1 MSTLAAQSHDPAL
14 PDVQVPKSPSS
25 PEPLALI
32 LQATTLLFANA
43 ETTERT
49 MAAGNRVAEAL
60 GYRATLIPQWDEL
73 TARLEG
79 GARPQHD
86 IAAVVPTSIDMN
98 KVLATEQTIDAVS
111 DGRLPPQEAQS
122 AFAKIAALPPVSL
135 GRFISAAAV
144 GASALSVVFGAEHLL
159 SIALI
164 ALSAGTGAAIRRRL
178 SRLSPNPLLQP
189 FCAALLAGLV
199 GGLAQRYQLSSSQ
212 LLIALCPCMVLVP
225 GPHFLNGLMDFVHAR
240 VALGASRIA
249 FATLAIVAISTGLLL
264 GLWLV
269 GATLPIAPPSQSVPL
284 VVDVIAAGLAVSAYG
299 SFYSMP
305 WRYLP
310 IPILV
315 GMVAHALHWFALS
328 TGASVYAAT
337 FLACLFVGLV
347 ITPLANRLRLPF
359 AAMAFAAVVSL
370 IPGVFLFRMAAGLV
384 QIAKLGMNAPISL
397 THVVLAEGSIAL
409 LILLAMGLG
418 LMAPKL
424 WAESFRPIGASTT
437 TLTTGSNRVRK
448 A

>member
-1 MSTLAAQSHDPAL
+1 VSTLAAQSEDL
-14 PDVQVPKSPSS
+14 PSPEVQVPRIPAS

-49 MAAGNRVAEAL
+49 LAAGKRVAEAL
-60 GYRATLIPQWDEL
+60 GYRANLIPQWDEL
-73 TARLEG
+73 TARLEN

-86 IAAVVPTSIDMN
+86 IAAVVPTGIDMN
-98 KVLATEQTIDAVS
+98 KVLAAAQTIDAVS
-111 DGRLPPQEAQS
+111 DGRLPPHEAQS

-135 GRFISAAAV
+135 SRFILAAAV
-144 GASALSVVFGAEHLL
+144 GASALSVVFGVEHLL

-164 ALSAGTGAAIRRRL
+164 GLSAGTGAAIRRGL
-178 SRLSPNPLLQP
+178 SRLSPNFLLQP
-189 FCAALLAGLV
+189 FFAALLAGLV
-199 GGLAQRYQLSSSQ
+199 GGLAQRYQLSSAQ
-212 LLIALCPCMVLVP
+212 ALIALCPCMVLVP
-225 GPHFLNGLMDFVHAR
+225 GPHFLNGLMDLVHAR
-240 VALGASRIA
+240 VALGGSRMA
-249 FATLAIVAISTGLLL
+249 YATLVIVAISTGLLL

-269 GATLPIAPPSQSVPL
+269 GATLPIAPHSRSAPL

-305 WRYLP
+305 WHYLP

-328 TGASVYAAT
+328 TGASVHAAA

-359 AAMAFAAVVSL
+359 AAMAFAAVVAL
-370 IPGVFLFRMAAGLV
+370 IPGVFLFRMAAGLA
-384 QIAKLGMNAPISL
+384 QIAAQGVNAPSSL
-397 THVVLAEGSIAL
+397 TSVVLAEGSIAIL
-409 LILLAMGLG
+409 NLLAMGLG
-418 LMAPKL
+418 LIAPKL
-424 WAESFRPIGASTT
+424 WPESSRSIRTSTT
-437 TLTTGSNRVRK
+437 TP
-448 A
+448 

>member
-1 MSTLAAQSHDPAL
+1 VNTLVAESHDLPS
-14 PDVQVPKSPSS
+14 PDVQVPRNPSS
-25 PEPLALI
+25 PEPLALT

-49 MAAGNRVAEAL
+49 VAAGNRVAEAL
-60 GYRATLIPQWDEL
+60 GYHANLILQWGEL

-86 IAAVVPTSIDMN
+86 IAAVVPTGIDMN

-122 AFAKIAALPPVSL
+122 AFAKIAGLPSVSL
-135 GRFISAAAV
+135 GRFILAAAV

-164 ALSAGTGAAIRRRL
+164 ALSAGTGAAIRRAL
-178 SRLSPNPLLQP
+178 SRVSSNILLQP
-189 FCAALLAGLV
+189 FFAALLAGLV
-199 GGLAQRYQLSSSQ
+199 GGVAQRYQLSSA
-212 LLIALCPCMVLVP
+212 LALIALCPCMVLVP
-225 GPHFLNGLMDFVHAR
+225 GPHFLNGLMDLVHAR
-240 VALGASRIA
+240 VALGGSRIA
-249 FATLAIVAISTGLLL
+249 FATLVIVAISTGLLL
-264 GLWLV
+264 GMWLV
-269 GATLPIAPPSQSVPL
+269 GATLPIAPPSRSVPL

-315 GMVAHALHWFALS
+315 GMLAHALHWLALS
-328 TGASVYAAT
+328 TGASVYAAA
-337 FLACLFVGLV
+337 FLACFFVGLV
-347 ITPLANRLRLPF
+347 MTPVAHRLRLPF

-370 IPGVFLFRMAAGLV
+370 IPGVFLFRMAAGLAQMATQGV
-384 QIAKLGMNAPISL
+384 NAPPSL
-397 THVVLAEGSIAL
+397 TYVVLAEGSTAI

-424 WAESFRPIGASTT
+424 WAGRAQPIRVSATTPTAGAD
-437 TLTTGSNRVRK
+437 RVRK

>member
-1 MSTLAAQSHDPAL
+1 
-14 PDVQVPKSPSS
+14 
-25 PEPLALI
+25 
-32 LQATTLLFANA
+32 
-43 ETTERT
+43 

-164 ALSAGTGAAIRRRL
+164 ALSAGTGAAIRRRV

-225 GPHFLNGLMDFVHAR
+225 GPHFLNGLMDLVHAR

-284 VVDVIAAGLAVSAYG
+284 VVDVIAAGLAVSA
-299 SFYSMP
+299 
-305 WRYLP
+305 
-310 IPILV
+310 
-315 GMVAHALHWFALS
+315 S